1 MFQPAVLLLF
11 ILVTSICRCSL
22 LVERTSNGAI
32 LNAFRL
38 IDLPKLPEFARVKAL
53 EFRKAEIPFA
63 SLSIF
68 DQLTECKYLVF
79 REGTVKQIQMKNS
92 LVSLTAEKTKTEGVI
107 IDLGSN
113 YKLAKLSITQ
123 CYLTRIPENLNE
135 LKELEDLN
143 LSNNRIDFVTMDNFK
158 GMKKLKSIDLNY
170 NQIKHVL
177 TVDES
182 ITLPKLEQ
190 LMLSNNQLYELD
202 VCGWLMPSLGSAY
215 LRSNELTYVIGLS
228 TNNFRAIKHLDL
240 GNNPLNCHW
249 KEGFEKYAEDRN
261 LFLSNHVDC
270 DYSHEDTVP
279 SSCKFTAAMN
289 SKFKAWWNAIEA
301 KSGAIVG
308 DVSNRFSNGG
318 GKLSII
324 TDQLEGHIEAK
335 VRIQIEEL
343 NRKLVMMEKKFIK
356 QMAEQR
362 NMIDDLVE
370 VIYRMEIERVYN
382 KTQNRG

>member
-143 LSNNRIDFVTMDNFK
+143 LSNNRIDYVTMDNFK

-202 VCGWLMPSLGSAY
+202 VCGWLMPKLGSAY
-215 LRSNELTYVIGLS
+215 LNSNELTYVIGLF
-228 TNNFRAIKHLDL
+228 TNKFPEITHLDL
-240 GNNPLNCHW
+240 GNNPLNCRW
-249 KEGFEKYAEDRN
+249 KEGFERYAR
-261 LFLSNHVDC
+261 FLSPNVDC

-289 SKFKAWWNAIEA
+289 SKFKAWWNAIDT
-301 KSGAIVG
+301 KSGAMVG

-318 GKLSII
+318 GKLSTI

-335 VRIQIEEL
+335 VRNLNEEL

>member
-1 MFQPAVLLLF
+1 MQVSSISTRNSETNSSEKFTRKPHSRENKNRRSYHRSGKQLPASQAKYHSML
-11 ILVTSICRCSL
+11 SHQDSGKPQ
-22 LVERTSNGAI
+22 RTQEAGGFES
-32 LNAFRL
+32 
-38 IDLPKLPEFARVKAL
+38 
-53 EFRKAEIPFA
+53 
-63 SLSIF
+63 
-68 DQLTECKYLVF
+68 
-79 REGTVKQIQMKNS
+79 
-92 LVSLTAEKTKTEGVI
+92 
-107 IDLGSN
+107 
-113 YKLAKLSITQ
+113 
-123 CYLTRIPENLNE
+123 
-135 LKELEDLN
+135 
-143 LSNNRIDFVTMDNFK
+143 SNNRIDYVTMDNFK

-240 GNNPLNCHW
+240 GNNPLNCRW

-318 GKLSII
+318 GKLSTI

-335 VRIQIEEL
+335 VRNLNEEL